1 MKKPIV
7 IISNEAESVYVLI
20 LNLSVFVV
28 IRIIHLRKLQL
39 SITKLIDSFNSF
51 NDGMQVRLML
61 LNP

>member
-39 SITKLIDSFNSF
+39 SITKLIDSFNFF